1 MAFIKRDVK
10 DRVVQYPRR
19 YQLVEVSQGIYDL
32 VPVTGTVTEEGT
44 AINKAYLQPIE
55 DGLDAA
61 LEKTGDG
68 KDVIVTF
75 TEAATEAHIT
85 SGEKLSVM
93 FGKILKMFKGKAPNS
108 HASSGT
114 TYGVGTT
121 ANYGHCKTI
130 NGLTQ
135 SSHVNGNA
143 LSAYQGKVLNDKI
156 IAMQPVLLATLT
168 PTPGGLSDSN
178 GVLIDSYLNNNGNP
192 YHKYIF
198 VMNGNI
204 TAKNE
209 STQSRA
215 VTLGLYTGI
224 NIYSGGVDLLSLSLN
239 EGTTKTFNVNN
250 AVSTLDAIRCVGENK
265 TSLNYIAQEYKN
277 IRAINNDSVVYAFK
291 QLTTGNLTYPKY
303 LRLYGEI
310 NTIITNST
318 LTCKIYGMNY
328 L

>member
-19 YQLVEVSQGIYDL
+19 YQLVEVQPGIFDL
-32 VPVTGTVTEEGT
+32 IPVTGTVTEEGT
-44 AINKAYLQPIE
+44 PINKAYLQPIE
-55 DGLDAA
+55 DGLDVA

-75 TEAATEAHIT
+75 TEAAIEAHIT

-108 HASSGT
+108 HTSSGT

-156 IAMQPVLLATLT
+156 QLKADGWTLRRTFTFNLGSDAYRAIIPLTDFDGAEEIAFRLR
-168 PTPGGLSDSN
+168 
-178 GVLIDSYLNNNGNP
+178 
-192 YHKYIF
+192 
-198 VMNGNI
+198 GNI
-204 TAKNE
+204 SATATTTTKQYINFP
-209 STQSRA
+209 
-215 VTLGLYTGI
+215 LYNNSADGGASDKKSMAQTSYSQNFPLNIPNISYFREFYYSPNWRHGANDLTGHEIMEDSSVSLGI
-224 NIYSGGVDLLSLSLN
+224 NSAQRGANAFYIGFEKGTGTVSGTVYIDLYVK
-239 EGTTKTFNVNN
+239 EVF
-250 AVSTLDAIRCVGENK
+250 
-265 TSLNYIAQEYKN
+265 
-277 IRAINNDSVVYAFK
+277 
-291 QLTTGNLTYPKY
+291 
-303 LRLYGEI
+303 
-310 NTIITNST
+310 
-318 LTCKIYGMNY
+318 
-328 L
+328 